1 MAILDLNTNNF
12 QSELENARVPV
23 LVDFWAESCPHCIAM
38 NPRLETID
46 RESEGRAK
54 LCKVNVDEQPQ
65 LAARFGITSI
75 PTMLFFRS
83 GALTGRMVG
92 ARETQDLREALG
104 L

>member
-1 MAILDLNTNNF
+1 MK
-12 QSELENARVPV
+12 SGGKV

-38 NPRLETID
+38 NPRLEAID

>member
-38 NPRLETID
+38 NPRLEAID

-54 LCKVNVDEQPQ
+54 LCKVNVDE